1 MHPGINGPKLRDKP
15 AIIMAGSGDVI
26 SHQELNELSNQAAQ
40 LFRSLGLKPGDSMA
54 FMMENHKLFFPIAFA
69 AWRSGLKYTAISWRL
84 QANEV
89 EYIVKDCGAKVFIT
103 SKFLEESA
111 KDLAS
116 SLEGVHKFML
126 DGESGDFKSF
136 EDAIKVMPVEPIEDE
151 CQGAAMLYSSGTTGK
166 PKGVS
171 REINLSPLPYDS
183 ADDDLGLTRV
193 VQGLYSADEESIY
206 LSPAPL

>member
-1 MHPGINGPKLRDKP
+1 MHPGINGPKLKDKP

-26 SHQELNELSNQAAQ
+26 THQELNELSNQGAQ

-69 AWRSGLKYTAISWRL
+69 AYRSGLKYTAISWRL
-84 QANEV
+84 QASEV

-111 KDLAS
+111 KSLAN

-126 DGESGDFKSF
+126 DLSLIHIS
-136 EDAIKVMPVEPIEDE
+136 EP
-151 CQGAAMLYSSGTTGK
+151 T
-166 PKGVS
+166 
-171 REINLSPLPYDS
+171 RPY
-183 ADDDLGLTRV
+183 
-193 VQGLYSADEESIY
+193 
-206 LSPAPL
+206 